1 MKNRAF
7 TLIEVLVVVLIIG
20 ILAAIA
26 IPKYLIA
33 TEKSRYMQ
41 LIVQMRA
48 IKEAQELYYLANGE
62 YTTNLDALDI
72 KLPYSNIHYVYH
84 TEVREDSIF
93 VYDLIRGS
101 KTDVP
106 RLWVYYDHA
115 SSAQSPMK
123 AGKAYCYGY
132 GEAAKVCASVGKL
145 AGKHPY
151 DALLNIYEV
160 F

>member
-1 MKNRAF
+1 MKTRAF

-62 YTTNLDALDI
+62 YTTNLGALDI
-72 KLPYSNIHYVYH
+72 KLPYSNIYDVYH
-84 TEVREDSIF
+84 VQVSQDSIF
-93 VYDLIRGS
+93 VFDRIRES

-106 RLWVYYDHA
+106 RIYVWYDHA
-115 SSAQSPMK
+115 SSVPSLYQ

-132 GEAAKVCASVGKL
+132 REAAKVCASVGKL
-145 AGKHPY
+145 AGKSGGV
-151 DALLNIYEV
+151 NVYEV